1 MEVYLTVLTVF
12 FIFSFVEVFT
22 ANKLAKKFVLGLSWL
37 IAVLV
42 IGLRWETGTDWYPYL
57 GFFQDSVRWQDV
69 MEMWSIEKGYGIL
82 NWLVRNITDNYSV
95 FLFVHAMVFYGLL
108 LIGFSKITKYPQT
121 AFMFYFGSNL
131 GIVGSNRQLL
141 ALAIIVFSL
150 PYIFNKRIK
159 SYILAVIL
167 AFSFHS
173 TAFLNAAY
181 IFLNRYISNKWIWLT
196 LIIALAIGISPL
208 PLQIFGLFGGLG
220 DLYLN
225 KTDAYISS
233 ADEIKGLTLGGVIK
247 RLLFFTFFYLL
258 RAKVAR
264 VTTHYNL
271 LFNGYWLSII
281 IYLLFSSALPIMINR
296 GSLYFNI
303 MECLLFVSILSIFK
317 NPIHKALYLIFLL
330 VISITLMYQ
339 SLQAYPEAFIP
350 YKGIFHNQNYQ
361 RSNF

>member
-1 MEVYLTVLTVF
+1 MTIYISFCFILFLFSIIEIGVSKRYIKKTLLFISFLGSVLIVGT
-12 FIFSFVEVFT
+12 
-22 ANKLAKKFVLGLSWL
+22 
-37 IAVLV
+37 
-42 IGLRWETGTDWYPYL
+42 RWETGTDWYPYL

-95 FLFVHAMVFYGLL
+95 FLFVHAIVFYGLL

-150 PYIFNKRIK
+150 PFIFNKRVK

-173 TAFLNAAY
+173 TAFLNTTY

-220 DLYLN
+220 DFYLN

-233 ADEIKGLTLGGVIK
+233 ADEVVGLTIGGIIK
-247 RLLFFTFFYLL
+247 RLLFFTFFYLF
-258 RAKVAR
+258 RVRVSK

-271 LFNGYWLSII
+271 LFNGYWFSIVL
-281 IYLLFSSALPIMINR
+281 YLLFANALPVMISR
-296 GSLYFNI
+296 GALYFNI
-303 MECLLFVSILSIFK
+303 MESLLFVVILGILR
-317 NPIHKALYLIFLL
+317 NPIHKALYIMGLL
-330 VISITLMYQ
+330 MIAITLMYQ
-339 SLQAYPEAFIP
+339 SIQAYPDLFDP
-350 YKGIFHNQNYQ
+350 YKSLWYNENFHRVMY
-361 RSNF
+361 

>member
-1 MEVYLTVLTVF
+1 MTIYLSFCLFLFLFSIIEIGVSKE
-12 FIFSFVEVFT
+12 FIKKILLFISF
-22 ANKLAKKFVLGLSWL
+22 LG
-37 IAVLV
+37 AVLIV
-42 IGLRWETGTDWYPYL
+42 GTRWETGTDWYPYL
-57 GFFQDSVRWQDV
+57 GFFQDSLRWQDV
-69 MEMWSIEKGYGIL
+69 MEMWSIEKGYGTL
-82 NWLVRNITDNYSV
+82 NWLIRNITDNYSG
-95 FLFVHAMVFYGLL
+95 FLVIHAMLFYGLL
-108 LIGFSKITKYPQT
+108 LAGFSKITKYPQT
-121 AFMFYFGSNL
+121 AFMVYFGSNL

-141 ALAIIVFSL
+141 ALSIIVFSL

-159 SYILAVIL
+159 SYILAVIV

-196 LIIALAIGISPL
+196 LITALAIGISPL

-220 DLYLN
+220 DFFLN
-225 KTDAYISS
+225 KTDMYISS

-303 MECLLFVSILSIFK
+303 MECLLFVAVLEIFR
-317 NPIHKALYLIFLL
+317 NPIYKALYVMGLL
-330 VISITLMYQ
+330 MISVILMYQ
-339 SLQAYPEAFIP
+339 SIQAYPDLFDP
-350 YKGIFHNQNYQ
+350 YKSLWYNVNFHRVMY
-361 RSNF
+361 

>member
-57 GFFQDSVRWQDV
+57 GFFQDSLRWQDV

-95 FLFVHAMVFYGLL
+95 FLFVHAMLFYGLL

-150 PYIFNKRIK
+150 PFIFNKRVK

-196 LIIALAIGISPL
+196 LMIALAIGISPL

-220 DLYLN
+220 DFYLN

-233 ADEIKGLTLGGVIK
+233 ADEVVGLTIGGIIK
-247 RLLFFTFFYLL
+247 RLLFFTFFYLF
-258 RAKVAR
+258 RVRVAK

-271 LFNGYWLSII
+271 LFNGYWFSIVL
-281 IYLLFSSALPIMINR
+281 YLLFANALPVMISR
-296 GSLYFNI
+296 GALYFNI
-303 MECLLFVSILSIFK
+303 MESLLFVVILGILR
-317 NPIHKALYLIFLL
+317 NPVHKALYIMGLLI
-330 VISITLMYQ
+330 IAITLMYQ
-339 SLQAYPEAFIP
+339 SIQAYPDLFDP
-350 YKGIFHNQNYQ
+350 YKSLWYNENFHRVMY
-361 RSNF
+361 

>member
-1 MEVYLTVLTVF
+1 MEIYLAVLAVF

-22 ANKLAKKFVLGLSWL
+22 VNKLAKKFVLGLSWL

-57 GFFQDSVRWQDV
+57 RFFQDSLRWQDV
-69 MEMWSIEKGYGIL
+69 MEMWSIEKGYGTL

-95 FLFVHAMVFYGLL
+95 FLVIHAMLFYGLL
-108 LIGFSKITKYPQT
+108 LSGFSKIIKYPQT
-121 AFMFYFGSNL
+121 AFMVYFGSNL
-131 GIVGSNRQLL
+131 GVVGANRQLI
-141 ALAIIVFSL
+141 ALAIILFSL
-150 PYIFNKRIK
+150 PFIFNKRLK
-159 SYILAVIL
+159 SYILAVVL

-173 TAFLNAAY
+173 TAFLNAVY

-196 LIIALAIGISPL
+196 LIIALAIGVSPL
-208 PLQIFGLFGGLG
+208 PLQIFGIFGGLG
-220 DLYLN
+220 DFFLD
-225 KTDAYISS
+225 KTDTYISN
-233 ADEIKGLTLGGVIK
+233 ANEIKGLTIGGVVK
-247 RLLFFTFFYLL
+247 RLIFFTFFYLL
-258 RAKVAR
+258 RTRVAKLNKQF
-264 VTTHYNL
+264 HI

-281 IYLLFSSALPIMINR
+281 FYLLFVSALPVMISR

-303 MECLLFVSILSIFK
+303 MESLLFVSILSIFK